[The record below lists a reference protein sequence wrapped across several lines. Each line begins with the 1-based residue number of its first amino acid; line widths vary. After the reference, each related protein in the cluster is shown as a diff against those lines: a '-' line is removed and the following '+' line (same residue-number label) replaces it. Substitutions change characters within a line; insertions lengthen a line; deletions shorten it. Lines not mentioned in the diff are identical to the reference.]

1 MITLDE
7 AKAYLR
13 VDLPDQQ
20 DEMMLDMMIKA
31 AERLI
36 ISAVGIGLDPEDE
49 RVKQLELMVTA
60 DLFENRNANEITS
73 NNLRWIFNDMTTN
86 LRLELRAGE
95 CK

>member
-86 LRLELRAGE
+86 LRLELRAGGM
-95 CK
+95 